1 MKKAWKAAMLATFA
15 VGTLVMAG
23 CGSDSTSDGGDLPQ
37 VGVAIYKFDDT
48 FMSGVRARIDAD
60 AKGKAKVDI
69 AATPCHY

>member
-23 CGSDSTSDGGDLPQ
+23 CGSDSTSGGGDLPQ

-69 AATPCHY
+69 VDSQNS

>member
-15 VGTLVMAG
+15 VGTLVVAG
-23 CGSDSTSDGGDLPQ
+23 CGSDSTSGSGDLPQ

-60 AKGKAKVDI
+60 AKGQS
-69 AATPCHY
+69 